1 MDDSAIPLLTQRFVL
16 PFKAVLIRCLDEQQR
31 PLSHASGFIRRED
44 NKLFLYT
51 CWHVVTGYDRNDLK
65 VGNQLPSRAFLSVEL
80 QESDKKQP
88 GMEVVGGIQ
97 TLTIPLYNTE
107 VSPRE
112 PLWLQ
117 DKRHIPHPDL
127 NAASLFVPFW
137 HDAVRI
143 ELPEG
148 LCVSDL
154 QVIEEQD
161 AFPSNTMLTV
171 GDKLYVVGFPYGFS
185 AHGTG
190 QPTPTVLTRFV
201 AATRIEGRQQEILL
215 ESTGAP
221 GMSGG
226 PVFAERGESI
236 HLLGLYTGLLYPDHV
251 IQGNEK
257 HTALGTCSD
266 MRLHLWGHLP
276 LVQQPRES

>member
-1 MDDSAIPLLTQRFVL
+1 MEGSAKPLLNQRSEL
-16 PFKAVLIRCLDEQQR
+16 PFKAVLIRCLDQQQR
-31 PLSHASGFIRRED
+31 PLSHASGFIRREG

-51 CWHVVTGYDRNDLK
+51 CWHVVTGYDRNDLII
-65 VGNQLPSRAFLSVEL
+65 GNQLPSRAFLSIEL
-80 QESDKKQP
+80 QGSDKKQP
-88 GMEVVGGIQ
+88 GIEIVGGIQ
-97 TLTIPLYNTE
+97 TLTLPLYNTN

-127 NAASLFVPFW
+127 NAVSLFIPFW
-137 HDAVRI
+137 HDAARI
-143 ELPEG
+143 ELPDG
-148 LCVSDL
+148 LGISDF

-161 AFPSNTMLTV
+161 AFPGNTLLTV

-185 AHGTG
+185 AHGAG

-201 AATRIEGRQQEILL
+201 AATRIDGRHQEILL

-226 PVFAERGESI
+226 PVFVERGESI
-236 HLLGLYTGLLYPDHV
+236 HLLGLYTGLLYPDHG

-257 HTALGTCSD
+257 YTALGTCSN
-266 MRLHLWGHLP
+266 MCLHLWGHLP
-276 LVQQPRES
+276 LVQHPDES